1 MIKLK
6 DLQQLVEVTKGREVL
21 EEEYQQVQGG
31 GEEDQQVLGGGEDL

>member
-21 EEEYQQVQGG
+21 EEEYQQVLGG